1 MTTALDLITEAA
13 ELAGILGSGETLSG
27 NDADTCLRSLNNM
40 IDAWNVER
48 LALYTVQEST
58 LSTASGSFTIGS
70 GGSINVARP
79 VKLEDDCYFRSSGQD
94 YPLVQMSAEQ
104 YSQLAEKSLAT
115 GWPTHIYF
123 DAQVPLATCYLWPQ
137 QTSAIELHIRYAQP
151 LTEYAT
157 LSTDYDLP
165 PGYRKAISCNLSVE
179 LNSGKFPRAIEPR
192 RLQIAASSK
201 RNIKRI
207 NRPAIRLQLPSVM
220 VGNQSNIIQG

>member
-58 LSTASGSFTIGS
+58 LSTASGSFTIGY

-165 PGYRKAISCNLSVE
+165 PGYRKAMSYALAVEISAKFGSP
-179 LNSGKFPRAIEPR
+179 LNQTVARMAVT
-192 RLQIAASSK
+192 SK